1 MGVPFYI
8 TSYFSLA
15 DCKILS
21 LSLILE
27 ILVMMC
33 RYHVDILCRSVMFIL
48 EKWLYVGDVLFSLAA
63 GFPLVITV
71 MI

>member
-1 MGVPFYI
+1 MGIPFYI

-33 RYHVDILCRSVMFIL
+33 RYHVDILCRSVMF
-48 EKWLYVGDVLFSLAA
+48 LYLGEVALCWRCPV
-63 GFPLVITV
+63 
-71 MI
+71 

>member
-33 RYHVDILCRSVMFIL
+33 RYHVDILCRSVML
-48 EKWLYVGDVLFSLAA
+48 LYLGEVALCWRCPV
-63 GFPLVITV
+63 
-71 MI
+71 